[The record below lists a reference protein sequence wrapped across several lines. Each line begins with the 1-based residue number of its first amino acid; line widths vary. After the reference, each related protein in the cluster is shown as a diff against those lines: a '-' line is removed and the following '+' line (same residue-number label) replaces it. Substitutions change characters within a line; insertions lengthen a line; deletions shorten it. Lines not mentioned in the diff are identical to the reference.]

1 MFFYVSSC
9 NWPSRFYRCWQNTKY
24 KIQNVK
30 CFSTSLFSVST
41 SCCSSWPAPAP
52 CRAHSVVTASFNF
65 LASCWGCCCCCCCC
79 CCCSWWWCW
88 LFLWGRAQG
97 TVTASLNLFTSCR
110 IEDCKEIL
118 ASWGSWLWLW
128 WWGLQAG
135 LMIAKNKMA
144 AKYEMRNTKYNLPVY
159 GDAGCGFLCQV
170 EQRFLVNC
178 SPSDGNDG
186 QWWWW
191 WW

>member
-1 MFFYVSSC
+1 MFKRFGSLWPNYVTSQIFVDDKSGVGTVDGFVVWGVSVLVVLVVVVVFGAVVVAVIFGADVVVVVFWCSC
-9 NWPSRFYRCWQNTKY
+9 Y
-24 KIQNVK
+24 
-30 CFSTSLFSVST
+30 
-41 SCCSSWPAPAP
+41 
-52 CRAHSVVTASFNF
+52 
-65 LASCWGCCCCCCCC
+65 CCCCC

-110 IEDCKEIL
+110 IEDCKEFL

-144 AKYEMRNTKYNLPVY
+144 TKYEIQNTKYNLPVY